1 MATMYCVCGIDL
13 CALLYMLFLVL
24 STPSQSSASVTL
36 SFALHLVAQA
46 MGTERVEKHR
56 ITKVQIDQNPFPS
69 CVHSIEGEAMV
80 SIPDQRFTYLRHLA
94 SRTRQGDDFHRLKL
108 VAHANH

>member
-1 MATMYCVCGIDL
+1 
-13 CALLYMLFLVL
+13 
-24 STPSQSSASVTL
+24 
-36 SFALHLVAQA
+36 
-46 MGTERVEKHR
+46 MGTERAEKHR
-56 ITKVQIDQNPFPS
+56 ITRVQIDQNLFPS

-108 VAHANH
+108 VAHANRRGMEYRKQAAVRTRSRAHMNTIV